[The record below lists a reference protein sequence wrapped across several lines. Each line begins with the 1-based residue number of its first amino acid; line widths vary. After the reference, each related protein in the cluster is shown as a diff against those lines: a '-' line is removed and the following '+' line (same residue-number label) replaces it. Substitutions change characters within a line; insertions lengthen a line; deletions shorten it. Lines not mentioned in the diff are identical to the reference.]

1 MKRRTQRSV
10 GLRLLRATSSLA
22 LIGAGTYVA
31 VAGFNMLATLV
42 LVSSFGSI
50 LAPAVISAE
59 STLECVAGFF
69 EILLD
74 GVLSIFEMIGNV
86 VSSIFG

>member
-1 MKRRTQRSV
+1 MKRREQQSV
-10 GLRLLRATSSLA
+10 GLRLLRASSSLA
-22 LIGAGTYVA
+22 LIAAGTYVLI
-31 VAGFNMLATLV
+31 VGFNMVATLV
-42 LVSSFGSI
+42 LISSFGSI
-50 LAPAVISAE
+50 LVPAVVTAE

-74 GVLSIFEMIGNV
+74 GVLSVFEMIGNV